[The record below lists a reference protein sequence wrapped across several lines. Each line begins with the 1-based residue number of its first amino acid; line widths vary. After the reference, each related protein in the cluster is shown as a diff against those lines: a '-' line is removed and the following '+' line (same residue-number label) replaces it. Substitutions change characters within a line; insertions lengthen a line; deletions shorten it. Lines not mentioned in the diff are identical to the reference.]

1 MKRSVDRILTTH
13 TGSLPRPPDLREMLK
28 SRETQEP
35 LDEKIF
41 LARAR
46 EAVAECVANQV
57 ACGIDIVSDGELGK
71 SNFVMYVADRLRGME
86 GWDDALYVNHD
97 PDFPG
102 YEEWY
107 AARGTAY
114 FSPRGRPSCIGPL
127 GWKDADAVRRDIADL
142 RAAVAAAGVEEAFIP
157 SASVGTIAQMVVNG
171 YYPSYEEYVAAIADV
186 MRVEYRA
193 IVDGGF
199 ILQVDAPGIAG
210 QRGWP
215 EFRDRPLDE
224 FKKTARLWVDALNHA
239 LRGIPEDRVRLHVC
253 WGNAEAPHT
262 RDVPLRDVVDLVLA
276 VNAGAYSVEA
286 ANPRHA
292 HEWAVWRDVKL
303 PDGKVLIPGVIDN
316 TTNFVEHPELVAER
330 IVRFAEC
337 VGRENVIAGV
347 DCGFGTSAHSERI
360 YPPVVWG
367 KLRTLAGGARLASK
381 VLWPERTVV
390 IA

>member
-13 TGSLPRPPDLREMLK
+13 AGSLPRPADLRELLG
-28 SRETQEP
+28 SRAAGKPVDAEVFESRVQS
-35 LDEKIF
+35 
-41 LARAR
+41 
-46 EAVAECVANQV
+46 AVAETVARQV
-57 ACGIDIVSDGELGK
+57 ACGVDVVGDGELGK
-71 SNFVMYVADRLRGME
+71 PNFVMYVADRLSGME

-102 YEEWY
+102 YEAWS

-114 FSPRGRPSCIGPL
+114 FSPRGRPRCIGPL
-127 GWKDADAVRRDIADL
+127 RWKDAEAVRRDIGNL
-142 RAAVAAAGVEEAFIP
+142 RAAVDAAGADEAFIT
-157 SASVGTIAQMVVNG
+157 SASVGTIAQQVVNG
-171 YYPSYEEYVAAIADV
+171 YFASYETYVAAIADV

-193 IVDGGF
+193 IVEAGF

-215 EFRDRPLDE
+215 QFRDRPLEE
-224 FKKTARLWVDALNHA
+224 FKTTARLWIEALNDA
-239 LRGIPEDRVRLHVC
+239 LRGLPEDRVRVHVC

-262 RDVPLRDVVDLVLA
+262 RDAPLRDVVDLVLS

-303 PDGKVLIPGVIDN
+303 PNGKVLIPGVIDN

-330 IVRFAEC
+330 LLRFAEV
-337 VGRENVIAGV
+337 VGRENLIAGV
-347 DCGFGTSAHSERI
+347 DCGFGTSAHSERV

-367 KLRTLAGGARLASK
+367 KLRALVEGAHLASQA
-381 VLWPERTVV
+381 LWNLS
-390 IA
+390 

>member
-1 MKRSVDRILTTH
+1 MKCSVDHILTTH
-13 TGSLPRPPDLREMLK
+13 TGSLPRPPDLREMLT
-28 SRETQEP
+28 SRETREP
-35 LDEKIF
+35 FDETAF
-41 LARAR
+41 EARVR
-46 EAVAECVANQV
+46 SAVGECVAQQV
-57 ACGIDIVSDGELGK
+57 ACGIDIVGDGELGK
-71 SNFVMYVADRLRGME
+71 TNFVMYVADRLAGME
-86 GWDDALYVNHD
+86 GWDDALYVNHE

-114 FSPRGRPSCIGPL
+114 FSARGRPRCIGPL
-127 GWKDADAVRRDIADL
+127 RWKDEDAVRRDIATL
-142 RAAVAAAGVEEAFIP
+142 RAAVEAAGAEEAFLT
-157 SASVGTIAQMVVNG
+157 SASIGTIAQQVVNG
-171 YYPSYEEYVAAIADV
+171 YYPSHEEYLAAIADV

-193 IVDGGF
+193 IVESGF

-215 EFRDRPLDE
+215 EFRDRPLAD
-224 FKKTARLWVDALNHA
+224 FKKTARLWVEALNHA
-239 LRGIPEDRVRLHVC
+239 LRGIPEDRARVHVC

-262 RDVPLRDVVDLVLA
+262 RDSPLRDVVDVVLA
-276 VNAGAYSVEA
+276 VNVGAYSVEA

-316 TTNFVEHPELVAER
+316 TTNFVEHPDLVAER
-330 IVRFAEC
+330 IVRFAEV
-337 VGRENVIAGV
+337 VGRENLIAGV

-367 KLRTLAGGARLASK
+367 KLRTLAEGARRASK
-381 VLWPERTVV
+381 LLWPQRNVV

>member
-1 MKRSVDRILTTH
+1 MAV
-13 TGSLPRPPDLREMLK
+13 
-28 SRETQEP
+28 
-35 LDEKIF
+35 
-41 LARAR
+41 RADQPHAFASAVQQ
-46 EAVAECVANQV
+46 AVAECVAQQV
-57 ACGIDIVSDGELGK
+57 AAGIDIVGDGELGK
-71 SNFVMYVADRLRGME
+71 PNFVTYVTDRLSGME
-86 GWDDALYVNHD
+86 GWDTELYVNHD

-102 YEEWY
+102 YEAWY

-114 FSPRGRPSCIGPL
+114 FSPSGRPKCVGPL
-127 GWKDADAVRRDIADL
+127 RWKNEAAVQRDIADL
-142 RAAVAAAGVEEAFIP
+142 EAAVDAAGADEAFVT
-157 SASVGTIAQMVVNG
+157 SASIGTIAQMVVNG
-171 YYPSYEEYVAAIADV
+171 YYPSYEAWVAAIADV

-193 IVDGGF
+193 IVDAGF

-215 EFRDRPLDE
+215 QFRDRPLAD
-224 FKKTARLWVDALNHA
+224 FRKTARLWVDALNHA
-239 LRGIPEDRVRLHVC
+239 LRGIPEDRVRVHVC

-262 RDVPLRDVVDLVLA
+262 RDAPLRDVVDLVLA

-292 HEWAVWRDVKL
+292 HEWAVWRDVPL

-330 IVRFAEC
+330 IVRFAGV

-347 DCGFGTSAHSERI
+347 DCGFGTSAFSERI

-367 KLRTLAGGARLASK
+367 KLRALAEGARLATRT
-381 VLWPERTVV
+381 LWP
-390 IA
+390 